1 MSSDSSQADSQDVMR
16 IDSEQGVPTLSRYS
30 PTQSTSQETKRTV
43 VTIEDSMDVI
53 SELISEIQA
62 TDEQR
67 VQPPSIHQDH
77 SKHTTK
83 KTGQMRLSIARKPKA
98 GTSSLTFL
106 PQLKRFF
113 QTILA
118 TSSITILPI
127 RMDSQAQ
134 PLKLTSQVNE
144 LTLIGSKTFLK
155 ASRHTGGS
163 IAGDLHIATTLSFE
177 EVCNHPTITNW
188 MTLNGYYLILS
199 DCQSSDMVKIGFLSR
214 IRPFTWR
221 EDLRTTIKDTLE
233 WRENPFQFR
242 MFYGSLSCN
251 KKSKT
256 APVLLVEV
264 ERGNIS
270 AGLAFF
276 CNMFDGENL
285 LSPCGIPYLFLTL
298 YQNTLTD
305 KEREKII
312 DDINHHVGYTQLIRL
327 YGLEDIDNHI
337 TLQQN
342 VKVKLRKLLL
352 NLRAPQSSTRLFCQ
366 VEKEAN
372 KESVL
377 CAFDSDLYEVV
388 MANLPNI
395 SLLIR
400 QCIIEADWKNVF
412 CNADFSLLIPQKV
425 ITTKGGFTT
434 SKTIPQDIQE
444 HTSVALSKMKK
455 VDKRSSSS
463 SISSFSNTSMPN
475 STQSTST
482 TTTPAHISPSNSS
495 AIEQRFTTIE
505 KTLNSSTTRMDNIET
520 LCLQLKSNTDIIS
533 QNIQQLATDFYNY
546 RPPHAGCRSPAP
558 KSQRLSA
565 D

>member
-1 MSSDSSQADSQDVMR
+1 
-16 IDSEQGVPTLSRYS
+16 
-30 PTQSTSQETKRTV
+30 
-43 VTIEDSMDVI
+43 MDVI

-62 TDEQR
+62 SDKQGL
-67 VQPPSIHQDH
+67 QSPSICPDH
-77 SKHTTK
+77 SKQTSK
-83 KTGQMRLSIARKPKA
+83 KTGQIRLSLARKPKA
-98 GTSSLTFL
+98 GNASLTFL
-106 PQLKRFF
+106 LQLKRFF
-113 QTILA
+113 QALLA
-118 TSSITILPI
+118 TRSITILPI
-127 RMDSQAQ
+127 RTDSRAQ

-163 IAGDLHIATTLSFE
+163 IAGDFHITTTMSFI
-177 EVCNHPTITNW
+177 EVCNHPMITNW

-221 EDLRTTIKDTLE
+221 EDLRTVIKDTLE

-242 MFYGSLSCN
+242 LFYGSLSCN

-264 ERGNIS
+264 DRENIS
-270 AGLAFF
+270 AGLDFF

-305 KEREKII
+305 NEREKII
-312 DDINHHVGYTQLIRL
+312 DDINHHVGYTQLVRL

-342 VKVKLRKLLL
+342 VKVKLRKLIL

-372 KESVL
+372 KESIL
-377 CAFDSDLYEVV
+377 CAFDSDLYDVV

-400 QCIIEADWKNVF
+400 QCVIESDWKNVF
-412 CNADFSLLIPQKV
+412 STADFSLLIPQKV

-444 HTSVALSKMKK
+444 HTSAALGKMKK

-463 SISSFSNTSMPN
+463 SISSFSNTSTPN
-475 STQSTST
+475 SAQSISST
-482 TTTPAHISPSNSS
+482 TTPVLISPSNSS
-495 AIEQRFTTIE
+495 AIEHRLITIE

-520 LCLQLKSNTDIIS
+520 LCLQLKSNTDIIL
-533 QNIQQLATDFYNY
+533 QNIQQLATDFYNS
-546 RPPHAGCRSPAP
+546 RPPHADCRSPAP
-558 KSQRLSA
+558 KSQRFSA